1 MVMEDDDTLPLNDVL
16 WSTVAG
22 AAGEVG
28 GSLAERAMR

>member
-1 MVMEDDDTLPLNDVL
+1 LNDVQ

-22 AAGEVG
+22 VAGVAGEVG